1 MWFSV
6 FQHAFST
13 GMSGLENAW
22 FIYLHSCHVPLYV
35 PAGVFIVYANT
46 TRRFRVWRKWR
57 RGTRTS
63 SLSSSI
69 HPHFI
74 SRGREVVML
83 YFVLNIDITSINMN
97 IMYLQVPSL
106 MDAGHVFLLALGYC
120 IFSWER
126 TVRFTNTTGWKS
138 ALSIFD
144 VFVLIYQTF
153 SFLVLHSPR
162 VQSGKWLPLCLFQ
175 KSWKPKLN
183 NPPYHFLYFFKWF
196 WIFFPWETS
205 DLSWWLKNFW
215 AEVRRQDL

>member
-1 MWFSV
+1 MQIYKAQRNVILCVSACLLYWYVWFGKCLI
-6 FQHAFST
+6 F
-13 GMSGLENAW
+13 
-22 FIYLHSCHVPLYV
+22 YLHSCQVPLYV
-35 PAGVFIVYANT
+35 PAGVFIEYANT

-63 SLSSSI
+63 SLSSAI

-106 MDAGHVFLLALGYC
+106 MHAGHVFLLALGYC

-126 TVRFTNTTGWKS
+126 TERFTNTTGWKS

-144 VFVLIYQTF
+144 IVFVLIYQTF

-162 VQSGKWLPLCLFQ
+162 VQSGK
-175 KSWKPKLN
+175 
-183 NPPYHFLYFFKWF
+183 
-196 WIFFPWETS
+196 
-205 DLSWWLKNFW
+205 
-215 AEVRRQDL
+215 

>member
-1 MWFSV
+1 MLQTALLYYIRIYISLSLRFAVQIYKAQRNVILCVSACLLYWYVWFGKCLI
-6 FQHAFST
+6 F
-13 GMSGLENAW
+13 
-22 FIYLHSCHVPLYV
+22 YLHSCQVPLYV
-35 PAGVFIVYANT
+35 PAGVFIEYANT

-63 SLSSSI
+63 NLSSAI

-106 MDAGHVFLLALGYC
+106 MHAGHVFLLALGYC

-126 TVRFTNTTGWKS
+126 TERFTNTTGWKS
-138 ALSIFD
+138 AWKSALSIFD
-144 VFVLIYQTF
+144 IVFVLIYQTF

-162 VQSGKWLPLCLFQ
+162 VQSGK
-175 KSWKPKLN
+175 
-183 NPPYHFLYFFKWF
+183 
-196 WIFFPWETS
+196 
-205 DLSWWLKNFW
+205 
-215 AEVRRQDL
+215 